1 MNAEYFEDHIYE
13 ELDGACDYI
22 KKAIELKAMDAAMS
36 KTFVDMS
43 AAELNHATQ
52 LHKMFGEYYAKVIG
66 AYKEKPEYL
75 VEVKDRIEEVFP
87 EKSAKILLMHEMYK
101 K

>member
-1 MNAEYFEDHIYE
+1 MNAEYFKEHICE

-22 KKAIELKAMDAAMS
+22 KKAIELKAMDAAMA

-43 AAELNHATQ
+43 AAELNHANQ
-52 LHKMFGEYYAKVIG
+52 LHKMFGEYYAKVTG
-66 AYKEKPEYL
+66 VYKEAPAYL
-75 VEVKDRIEEVFP
+75 AETKDYIEDIFP

>member
-52 LHKMFGEYYAKVIG
+52 LHKMFGEYYAKVVG
-66 AYKEKPEYL
+66 PYKEEPEYL

-87 EKSAKILLMHEMYK
+87 NKSAKILHMHEMYK

>member
-1 MNAEYFEDHIYE
+1 MDARYFKDHICE

-22 KKAIELKAMDAAMS
+22 KKAIELKAMDANMS
-36 KTFVDMS
+36 KIFVEMS

-52 LHKMFGEYYAKVIG
+52 LYKMFGEYYAKVTG
-66 AYKEKPEYL
+66 AYKEEPVYL
-75 VEVKDRIEEVFP
+75 VEIKNFLGEKFP
-87 EKSAKILLMHEMYK
+87 EKSAKILHMHEMYK

>member
-1 MNAEYFEDHIYE
+1 MNAEYFEEHIYE

-22 KKAIELKAMDAAMS
+22 KKAIELKAMDTTMS

-52 LHKMFGEYYAKVIG
+52 LHKMFGEYYAKVTG
-66 AYKEKPEYL
+66 AYKETPEYL

>member
-1 MNAEYFEDHIYE
+1 MDALYFEEHILE

-22 KKAIELKAMDAAMS
+22 KRAIELKAMDATMS
-36 KTFVDMS
+36 KTFSEMS

-52 LHKMFGEYYAKVIG
+52 LHKMFGEYYAKVVG
-66 AYKEKPEYL
+66 PYKEAPEYL
-75 VEVKDRIEEVFP
+75 ATIKDNIEEVFP

>member
-1 MNAEYFEDHIYE
+1 MNAEYFEEHIYE
-13 ELDGACDYI
+13 ELNGACDYI
-22 KKAIELKAMDAAMS
+22 KKAIELKAMDPAMS
-36 KTFVDMS
+36 KIFADMS

-52 LHKMFGEYYAKVIG
+52 LHKMFGEYYAKVVG
-66 AYKEKPEYL
+66 TYKEEPEYL
-75 VEVKDRIEEVFP
+75 VKIKDEIEEVFP

>member
-1 MNAEYFEDHIYE
+1 MDAVYFKDHICE

-22 KKAIELKAMDAAMS
+22 KKAIELKAMDAAMA
-36 KTFVDMS
+36 KIFMEMS

-52 LHKMFGEYYAKVIG
+52 LHKMFGEYYTKVTG
-66 AYKEKPEYL
+66 VYKEAPEYL
-75 VEVKDRIEEVFP
+75 VKIKDRIEEVFP
-87 EKSAKILLMHEMYK
+87 EKSAKVLLMHEMYK

>member
-1 MNAEYFEDHIYE
+1 MNAEYFEGHIYE
-13 ELDGACDYI
+13 ELEGACDYI

-52 LHKMFGEYYAKVIG
+52 LHKMFGEYYAKVTG
-66 AYKEKPEYL
+66 AYKEKPKYL

>member
-1 MNAEYFEDHIYE
+1 MNAVYFKEHICE

-22 KKAIELKAMDAAMS
+22 KKAIELKAMDATMS
-36 KTFVDMS
+36 KTFADMS

-52 LHKMFGEYYAKVIG
+52 LHKMFGEYYAKVTG
-66 AYKEKPEYL
+66 PYKETPDYL
-75 VEVKDRIEEVFP
+75 VKIKDHIEEVFP

>member
-1 MNAEYFEDHIYE
+1 MDAVYFEEHILE

-22 KKAIELKAMDAAMS
+22 KKAIELKAMDATMS
-36 KTFVDMS
+36 KTFAEMS

-52 LHKMFGEYYAKVIG
+52 LHKMFGEYYAKVVG
-66 AYKEKPEYL
+66 PYKEAPEYL
-75 VEVKDRIEEVFP
+75 VKIHDYMAKHFP
-87 EKSAKILLMHEMYK
+87 KESAKILLMHEMYK

>member
-22 KKAIELKAMDAAMS
+22 KKAIELKAMDPVMS

-52 LHKMFGEYYAKVIG
+52 LHKMFGEYYAKVTG
-66 AYKEKPEYL
+66 PYKETPGYL
-75 VEVKDRIEEVFP
+75 AETKSRIEEVFP

>member
-1 MNAEYFEDHIYE
+1 MNAEYFKEHICE

-22 KKAIELKAMDAAMS
+22 KKAIELKAMDVAMS
-36 KTFVDMS
+36 KIFVDMS

-52 LHKMFGEYYAKVIG
+52 LHKMCGEYYAKVTG
-66 AYKEKPEYL
+66 VYKEAPEYL
-75 VEVKDRIEEVFP
+75 AETKDFIEDVFP

>member
-1 MNAEYFEDHIYE
+1 MNAEYFEGHIYE
-13 ELDGACDYI
+13 ELEGACDYI
-22 KKAIELKAMDAAMS
+22 KKAIELKALDAAMS
-36 KTFVDMS
+36 KIFVDMS

-52 LHKMFGEYYAKVIG
+52 LHKMFGEYYAKVTG
-66 AYKEKPEYL
+66 AYKEEPEYL

>member
-1 MNAEYFEDHIYE
+1 MNAVYFEEHIRE

-22 KKAIELKAMDAAMS
+22 KKAIELKAMDPNMS
-36 KTFVDMS
+36 KIFADMS

-52 LHKMFGEYYAKVIG
+52 LHKMFGEYYAKVVG
-66 AYKEKPEYL
+66 PYKEEPEYL
-75 VEVKDRIEEVFP
+75 VKIKDEIEEVFP
-87 EKSAKILLMHEMYK
+87 EKSANILRMHEMYK

>member
-1 MNAEYFEDHIYE
+1 MNAEYFKEHICE

-22 KKAIELKAMDAAMS
+22 KKAIELKAMDVAMS

-52 LHKMFGEYYAKVIG
+52 LHKMFGEYYTKVVG
-66 AYKEKPEYL
+66 VYKEPPEYL
-75 VEVKDRIEEVFP
+75 AEIKGYIEDAFP

>member
-1 MNAEYFEDHIYE
+1 MNAEYFEEHIYE

-52 LHKMFGEYYAKVIG
+52 LHKMFGEYYAKVTG